1 MITLIRERSENNLIR
16 RVLLHTWDLNVKSI
30 PAAFC
35 WSICLIFLIQ
45 SSNLYFQS
53 IAVAFGSLT
62 SMLAAHVAQKPS
74 KKPRL
79 QSYLTNSVF
88 KKVLLLNFFTGL
100 LFCISLDNLTQNQ
113 SDSTQL
119 DLVYRSIS
127 LTLFLFWII
136 EMVIY
141 NTICILS
148 IGEGK
153 DSSITAYF
161 FTYLKQNKIQS
172 LTAVL
177 ILFALSPLIFV
188 FCFVGLTL
196 AQGII
201 NITGYEL
208 FDEVNGDS
216 LDI

>member
-16 RVLLHTWDLNVKSI
+16 RVLHHTWDLNVKSI
-30 PAAFC
+30 PVAFF

-172 LTAVL
+172 LAAVL

>member
-30 PAAFC
+30 PAAFF

-45 SSNLYFQS
+45 SNNLYLQS
-53 IAVAFGSLT
+53 IAVALSSLT
-62 SMLAAHVAQKPS
+62 SLLAAHIAQKPS
-74 KKPRL
+74 KKIRIK
-79 QSYLTNSVF
+79 SYFTNSVF
-88 KKVLLLNFFTGL
+88 KKALLLNFFTGL
-100 LFCISLDNLTQNQ
+100 LFCISLNNLTQNQ

-136 EMVIY
+136 EMVIF
-141 NTICILS
+141 NTIYILS
-148 IGEGK
+148 MSEGK
-153 DSSITAYF
+153 DNSVTAYF

>member
-30 PAAFC
+30 PAAFF

-136 EMVIY
+136 EMVIF
-141 NTICILS
+141 NTIYILS
-148 IGEGK
+148 MSEGK
-153 DSSITAYF
+153 DNSVTAYF

-172 LTAVL
+172 LAAIC
-177 ILFALSPLIFV
+177 ILFAFSPLIFV

-201 NITGYEL
+201 TITGYEF
-208 FDEVNGDS
+208 FDEISGDS
-216 LDI
+216 

>member
-1 MITLIRERSENNLIR
+1 MRERSENNLIR

-30 PAAFC
+30 PAAFF

-45 SSNLYFQS
+45 SNNLLFQAF
-53 IAVAFGSLT
+53 AVAMSSLT
-62 SMLAAHVAQKPS
+62 SLLAAYIAQKPS
-74 KKPRL
+74 KKSRL
-79 QSYLTNSVF
+79 QSYLMNSVF
-88 KKVLLLNFFTGL
+88 KKVLFLNFFTGL
-100 LFCISLDNLTQNQ
+100 LFCISLNNLTQNQ

-136 EMVIY
+136 EMVVF

-148 IGEGK
+148 ISEGK
-153 DSSITAYF
+153 DSSLTTFF

-172 LTAVL
+172 LAAIL
-177 ILFALSPLIFV
+177 ILFALSPLFFV

-196 AQGII
+196 AQGIVT
-201 NITGYEL
+201 ITGYEF
-208 FDEVNGDS
+208 FDEINGDS
-216 LDI
+216 

>member
-30 PAAFC
+30 PAAFF

-172 LTAVL
+172 LAAVL

>member
-30 PAAFC
+30 PAAFF

-172 LTAVL
+172 FTAVL

>member
-1 MITLIRERSENNLIR
+1 MITLMRERSENNLIR
-16 RVLLHTWDLNVKSI
+16 RALLHTWDLNVKSI
-30 PAAFC
+30 PAAFF

-45 SSNLYFQS
+45 SSNLFFQAF
-53 IAVAFGSLT
+53 AVAMSSLT
-62 SMLAAHVAQKPS
+62 SLLAAHIAQKPS
-74 KKPRL
+74 KKPRI
-79 QSYLTNSVF
+79 QSYLKNLVF
-88 KKVLLLNFFTGL
+88 KKVLLLNFFTGM
-100 LFCISLDNLTQNQ
+100 LFCISLNNLTQNQ

-136 EMVIY
+136 EMVIF

-148 IGEGK
+148 ISEGK
-153 DSSITAYF
+153 ESSLATFF

-172 LTAVL
+172 LAAIL

-196 AQGII
+196 AQGIVT
-201 NITGYEL
+201 ITGYEF
-208 FDEVNGDS
+208 FDEINGDS
-216 LDI
+216 